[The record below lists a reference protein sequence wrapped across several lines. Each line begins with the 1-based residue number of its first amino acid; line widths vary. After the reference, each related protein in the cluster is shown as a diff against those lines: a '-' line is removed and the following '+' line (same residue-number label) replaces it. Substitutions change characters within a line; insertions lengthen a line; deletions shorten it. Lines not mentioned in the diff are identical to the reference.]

1 MATQT
6 QILPE
11 RSFQS
16 GSMKLLLKW
25 LPLTVGIL
33 ILAAIAGLWFVNRE
47 LPSFIE
53 RKLNENVE
61 GYHFSIGQATLSPIM
76 SLEIRQLTMIQI
88 DHPDP
93 PVAEIPLWRLSI
105 QWSQIFSGVLVSDY
119 LISSPD
125 PSHHSA
131 AGEAGI
137 RRGCPD
143 PGKRMARGSLF
154 VLSHQDK

>member
-16 GSMKLLLKW
+16 GSMLLKW
-25 LPLTVGIL
+25 LPLTAGIL

-53 RKLNENVE
+53 RKLNANVE
-61 GYHFSIGQATLSPIM
+61 GYHFSVGQATFSPIL
-76 SLEIRQLTMIQI
+76 SLEIRQLTMIQV

-93 PVAEIPLWRLSI
+93 PVAEIPRGASAFNGAK
-105 QWSQIFSGVLVSDY
+105 FSPES
-119 LISSPD
+119 
-125 PSHHSA
+125 
-131 AGEAGI
+131 
-137 RRGCPD
+137 
-143 PGKRMARGSLF
+143 
-154 VLSHQDK
+154 